1 MYGEVLVTRVFW
13 LFGRSGAGKTTLAVR
28 LQQGL
33 RDRGVPVFFI
43 DGDEAR
49 GGLSSDLGFHPE
61 ARTEHHRRVAEV
73 ARLASRQ
80 GIVPI
85 VATMAPE
92 YVQRDV
98 VRRTLGER
106 LVWVFVDAPLDE
118 CLRRDPKG
126 LYRRAKAGQV
136 RNLIEYPFDT
146 PRPEECGVTIQTGGA
161 EIAESCRDL
170 LREVLTQLV
179 DYNP

>member
-1 MYGEVLVTRVFW
+1 MTRVLWF
-13 LFGRSGAGKTTLAVR
+13 FGRSGAGKTTLAGR

-33 RDRGVPVFFI
+33 RDRGLPVFFI

-49 GGLSSDLGFHPE
+49 GGLSSDLGFHPD
-61 ARTEHHRRVAEV
+61 ARTEHHRRIAEV
-73 ARLASRQ
+73 AALASRQ

-92 YVQRDV
+92 YAQRDV
-98 VRRTLGER
+98 VSRTLGER
-106 LVWVFVDAPLDE
+106 LVWIFVDAPLDE

-136 RNLIEYPFDT
+136 PNLLEYPFDT
-146 PRPEECGVTIQTGGA
+146 PRSGECDVLVQTGGV
-161 EIAESCRDL
+161 EIEESYQDL
-170 LREVLTQLV
+170 LREVLTRLA
-179 DYNP
+179 DHDL

>member
-1 MYGEVLVTRVFW
+1 MTRIFW
-13 LFGRSGAGKTTLAVR
+13 FFGRSGAGKTTLATR

-33 RDRGVPVFFI
+33 RDRGCPVFFI

-49 GGLSSDLGFHPE
+49 GGLSSDLGFQPG

-92 YVQRDV
+92 YEQRDV
-98 VRRTLGER
+98 VQRTLGER
-106 LVWVFVDAPLDE
+106 LIWIFVDAPLDE

-136 RNLIEYPFDT
+136 ENLLEYPFDK
-146 PRPEECGVTIQTGGA
+146 PRSAECHLTIQTGGV
-161 EIAESCRDL
+161 EIDKSY
-170 LREVLTQLV
+170 RELV
-179 DYNP
+179 DAVMSRLED

>member
-1 MYGEVLVTRVFW
+1 MTRVLW
-13 LFGRSGAGKTTLAVR
+13 LFGRSGAGKTTLAGR
-28 LQQGL
+28 LQDGL
-33 RDRGVPVFFI
+33 RDRGLPVFFI

-73 ARLASRQ
+73 ALLASRQ

-92 YVQRDV
+92 YAQRDV

-136 RNLIEYPFDT
+136 RNLLEYPFDT
-146 PRPEECGVTIQTGGA
+146 PRPEERDVTIQTGATG
-161 EIAESCRDL
+161 IDESSREL
-170 LREVLTQLV
+170 LREVLTHIADHDL
-179 DYNP
+179 

>member
-1 MYGEVLVTRVFW
+1 MTRIFW
-13 LFGRSGAGKTTLAVR
+13 LFGRSGAGKTTLAMR

-33 RDRGVPVFFI
+33 RDRAIPVFFI

-49 GGLSSDLGFHPE
+49 GGLSSDLGFQPE

-92 YVQRDV
+92 YSQRDV
-98 VRRTLGER
+98 VRRTLGQR
-106 LVWVFVDAPLDE
+106 LVWIFVDAPLEE

-126 LYRRAKAGQV
+126 LYKRAKLGEV
-136 RNLIEYPFDT
+136 RNLLEYPFDT
-146 PRPEECGVTIQTGGA
+146 PRGEECNVTVQTGRAGI
-161 EIAESCRDL
+161 EESYNDL
-170 LREVLTQLV
+170 LREVLSHLA
-179 DYNP
+179 DHNI

>member
-1 MYGEVLVTRVFW
+1 MTRIFW
-13 LFGRSGAGKTTLAVR
+13 LFSRSGSGKTTLATR

-33 RDRGVPVFFI
+33 RDRGLPVFFI

-49 GGLSSDLGFHPE
+49 GGLSSDLGFQPQ
-61 ARTEHHRRVAEV
+61 ARTEHHRRVVEV

-92 YVQRDV
+92 YAQRDL

-106 LVWVFVDAPLDE
+106 LVWIFVDAPLEE
-118 CLRRDPKG
+118 CQRRDPKG
-126 LYRRAKAGQV
+126 LYRRAKAGQIQQ
-136 RNLIEYPFDT
+136 LLEYPFDT
-146 PRPEECGVTIQTGGA
+146 PRSEERRITIQTGGVKIEDSYRSVLE
-161 EIAESCRDL
+161 EILNHLA
-170 LREVLTQLV
+170 
-179 DYNP
+179 DYNL